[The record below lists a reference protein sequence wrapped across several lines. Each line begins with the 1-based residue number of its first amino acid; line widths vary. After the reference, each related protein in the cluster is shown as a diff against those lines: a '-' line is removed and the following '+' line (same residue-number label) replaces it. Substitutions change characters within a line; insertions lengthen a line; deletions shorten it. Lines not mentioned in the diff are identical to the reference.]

1 MEQFDLILKFEKSSK
16 IEFSLLYLFT
26 KDFKIVYDFLFQ
38 ISLNRHT
45 NRDYQELQKKLFS
58 LIGKYSSYFAN
69 KNKKKITKS
78 EIENIINKFTSD
90 KEVDKFIGYIL
101 PYLIKHQ
108 YRYLFDK
115 KVEIFLEE
123 IRKGSLE
130 FYLSIFLIG
139 GITSYAIYK
148 HYSGR
153 DIALIILALSFSILI
168 SHCLDNY
175 QPCKELQ
182 EFLKSLAEILMK

>member
-16 IEFSLLYLFT
+16 IEFSLLYLFA
-26 KDFKIVYDFLFQ
+26 KDFKIVYDFLVQ
-38 ISLNRHT
+38 IFLNRHT

-69 KNKKKITKS
+69 KKEITKI
-78 EIENIINKFTSD
+78 EIVNIINKFTSD

-139 GITSYAIYK
+139 GITSYAIYN

-153 DIALIILALSFSILI
+153 DIALIILALSISILI
-168 SHCLDNY
+168 SHCIDNY

-182 EFLKSLAEILMK
+182 EFLKSLAEIIMK